1 MTLCLNSAYSTTR
14 IATREKPEVL
24 NSPKEK
30 YKTILFLPEN
40 SERQG
45 EGGLRTKGY
54 FKKSYDNKPL
64 VSIITVVY
72 NGEEFIDA
80 TIQSVINQ
88 TYDNVEYIFIDGG
101 STDGTLDIIKR
112 YEDRIDYWVSEKD
125 AGIYDAMNKAITI
138 TSGDWVNFMNAG
150 DTFYNNNTLK
160 NLFKVSNFNDINI
173 LYGHHEVRY
182 PHKKRIA
189 RAGNIAD
196 IWKAS
201 QFSHQSVFI
210 SSRYHKMHPYN
221 TCIKITADFAFF
233 YNAYVNN
240 AKFQYKDDVISSIT
254 SGGVSDIK
262 RVDGILEMWMVQEK
276 SNKVNFYYIFRI
288 LKEMLKEKVKK
299 RLSAFSIQKE
309 GL

>member
-14 IATREKPEVL
+14 NLTKRAIPDDAADG
-24 NSPKEK
+24 S
-30 YKTILFLPEN
+30 
-40 SERQG
+40 
-45 EGGLRTKGY
+45 LRAQGY
-54 FKKSYDNKPL
+54 FKNSYPDKPL
-64 VSIITVVY
+64 ISVVTVVF
-72 NGEEFIDA
+72 NGELFLEE
-80 TIQSVINQ
+80 TIKSVLTQ
-88 TYDNVEYIFIDGG
+88 TYDNVEYLIIDGG

-112 YEDRIDYWVSEKD
+112 YEDRIDYWISEQD
-125 AGIYDAMNKAITI
+125 NGIYDAMNKAIVI
-138 TSGDWVNFMNAG
+138 TSGDWVNFMNSG

-160 NLFKVSNFNDINI
+160 NLFKVSNFDDINI

-189 RAGNIAD
+189 RAGNITD

-210 SSRYHKMHPYN
+210 SSQYHKLHPYN

-240 AKFQYKDDVISSIT
+240 AKFHYTDAVISSIT
-254 SGGVSDIK
+254 SGGVSDSK

-276 SNKVNFYYIFRI
+276 SNKVNLYYIFRI

-299 RLSAFSIQKE
+299 VLNRVGFQP
-309 GL
+309 